1 MNINNILFIGAGNMG
16 QSIID
21 GIIKNGLIH
30 HEKISIYEPDDKV
43 AESVVSK
50 YKVKRI
56 CDIETGIKNVSVI
69 IIAVKP
75 QIFKGFYE
83 NSDMSILRSSVEKNC
98 VVVSIMAGINI
109 ETLKDFFKSANSIVR
124 VMPNTPALIGKGV
137 SALCC
142 TKETGKDEFDSVVSM
157 FNSIGESVVIDEKYF
172 DAVTGLSGS
181 GPAYVL
187 MFIEALTQGG
197 ILSGLP
203 KNVAEKLAIATVT
216 GTSMMAQVSDKS
228 VEDLR
233 HMVTSPGGTT
243 IAGVT
248 ELENRGLRSAVINA
262 VYKASERSKE
272 LGKQ

>member
-1 MNINNILFIGAGNMG
+1 MDINNILFIGAGNMG

-21 GIIKNGLIH
+21 GIIKTKLIH

-43 AESVVSK
+43 ADSVVSK

-56 CDIETGIKNVSVI
+56 SDIKTGIKNFFMIVV
-69 IIAVKP
+69 AVKP
-75 QIFKGFYE
+75 QIFKGFDE
-83 NSDMSILRSSVEKNC
+83 NPEMSILKSEIGKDC

-109 ETLKDFFKSANSIVR
+109 ETLKRFFKSTNSIVR

-137 SALCC
+137 SALCS
-142 TKETGKDEFDSVVSM
+142 TKETGKDPFDAVVAL
-157 FNSIGESVVIDEKYF
+157 FDSIGESVVVDEKYF

-203 KNVAEKLAIATVT
+203 KNVAEKLAIATVA

-243 IAGVT
+243 ISGVA
-248 ELENRGLRSAVINA
+248 ELENRGLRSAVMNA

-272 LGKQ
+272 LGK